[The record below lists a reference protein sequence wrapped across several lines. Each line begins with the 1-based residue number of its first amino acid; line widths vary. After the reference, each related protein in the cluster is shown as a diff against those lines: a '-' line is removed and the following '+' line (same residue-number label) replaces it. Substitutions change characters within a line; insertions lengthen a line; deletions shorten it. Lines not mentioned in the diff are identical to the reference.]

1 MSSDFFKYELEDDV
15 DVEEMEDAF
24 EVLLM
29 LCCDELEL
37 DEDDDLEELDDD
49 VDFLPLLERSCFL
62 PMLSLCSTSE
72 EVMSDLDR
80 LSISK

>member
-1 MSSDFFKYELEDDV
+1 MSSDFFKYEPEEDV

-24 EVLLM
+24 EVLLT

-37 DEDDDLEELDDD
+37 DEDNDLDELDDAA
-49 VDFLPLLERSCFL
+49 DFLPLLDRSCFL

-72 EVMSDLDR
+72 EVKSDLDR